1 MNCFKPCSFNQK
13 CRNCEMGLSENR
25 EILYKFKGFG
35 KYHNVILCNICFKE
49 RFGYTLDETT
59 DFKNIND
66 DPLGNKIIIY
76 KRSKKR
82 LKRSKLT

>member
-1 MNCFKPCSFNQK
+1 MNCFNPCVFNPI

-35 KYHNVILCNICFKE
+35 KYHNVILCNICFQE
-49 RFGYTLDETT
+49 RFGYTLDETV

-76 KRSKKR
+76 KRSKK
-82 LKRSKLT
+82 SKKD